1 LKAEPHVIDA
11 AAHQH
16 WSAEALWEQLDPLLP
31 GISVEVVARTDS
43 TNARLIERAR
53 VSGGRRDQPIT
64 TPGELE
70 QHTADEVPSPRGR
83 RSGDTQPCLLV
94 AEQQTRGRG
103 RTGRNWQSTPGR
115 SLTFSLALALE
126 PPDWAGLSLAVGV
139 ALAEA
144 LDPLAGDAAPRI
156 GLKWPNDLWLLDD
169 AVVGRKLG
177 GVLIETV
184 AVGARRMAVVGV
196 GLNVMPQDTRDL
208 SSGFASLQ
216 ELDAE
221 ATPPAALL
229 RIATPLAH
237 ALLHYERNG
246 FAVFAPAFAR
256 RDLLRG
262 RQVRTTAP
270 EVPQGLV
277 HGVADDGAL
286 LVEAAGRV
294 HRILSGEVSVRLPG
308 QAAAGAQQGA

>member
-1 LKAEPHVIDA
+1 MIDV
-11 AAHQH
+11 AAHLH
-16 WSAEALWEQLDPLLP
+16 WSAEVLWEELDPLLP

-53 VSGGRRDQPIT
+53 LSGGRRDQPIT

-70 QHTADEVPSPRGR
+70 QHTSDEVPSPRGR

-103 RTGRNWQSTPGR
+103 RSGRLWQSTAGR
-115 SLTFSLALALE
+115 SLTFSLALALD
-126 PPDWAGLSLAVGV
+126 PPDWAGLSLAVGA
-139 ALAEA
+139 ALAQA
-144 LDPLAGDAAPRI
+144 LDPLSGDAAPRI
-156 GLKWPNDLWLLDD
+156 GLKWPNDLWLIDD

-184 AVGARRMAVVGV
+184 AVGPRRMTVVGV
-196 GLNVMPQDTRDL
+196 GLNVMPQATRNL

-216 ELDAE
+216 ELYAD
-221 ATPPAALL
+221 ATPPSVLL
-229 RIATPLAH
+229 RVAAPLAQ

-246 FAVFAPAFAR
+246 FAAFAPAFAQQN
-256 RDLLRG
+256 LLRG
-262 RQVRTTAP
+262 RQVSTTAP
-270 EVPQGLV
+270 EVPQGV
-277 HGVADDGAL
+277 VQGVGDDGAL

-294 HRILSGEVSVRLPG
+294 HHILSGEVSVHLPG
-308 QAAAGAQQGA
+308 QAAAGTQQGE